1 MKISFQNVGAALRRD
16 CSPTEKSK
24 PTIATE
30 PCVPNLSYRVRLD
43 RDQVLNHRH
52 GFTLV
57 EMMVA
62 ITIIA
67 ILSGVL
73 FTAFNQNQNAPRLDT
88 AQMIL
93 SQAFSNARSQAILKQ
108 NNARLIIYSSEPTNE
123 EEADKFLRYFGVVVE
138 TAPGSE
144 QWEMSLK
151 GEYLPEGIYFI
162 PDSTGEKIVWNDDQP
177 TSKNNHQSMN
187 LRFPSIQAEAVG
199 DGPEWNYFEF
209 KSTGRMSGLNNKVV
223 LAEGSSQ
230 ELKPEFPSP
239 TAILGMVFNSYGL
252 HFPLDEEESL

>member
-1 MKISFQNVGAALRRD
+1 LKIPFQNVGAALRRD

-24 PTIATE
+24 PTIDAD
-30 PCVPNLSYRVRLD
+30 PSVPTPTYRGRLD

-52 GFTLV
+52 GFTLI
-57 EMMVA
+57 EMMVV

-108 NNARLIIYSSEPTNE
+108 NNARLIIYSSVPTNE
-123 EEADKFLRYFGVVVE
+123 EEAEKFLRYFGVVVE
-138 TAPGSE
+138 TAPGSN
-144 QWEMSLK
+144 QWEMALK
-151 GEYLPEGIYFI
+151 GEFLPEGIYYI
-162 PDSTGEKIVWNDDQP
+162 PDSSDEKIVWNDDQP
-177 TSKNNHQSMN
+177 TSINNHQSMN
-187 LRFPSIQAEAVG
+187 IRFPSIQAETVG
-199 DGPEWNYFEF
+199 NGPEWSYFEF

-223 LAEGSSQ
+223 LAEGFSQ

-252 HFPLDEEESL
+252 HFPLDEEDAL